1 MNKEDFTIINGTGG
15 KKDDKPIVWKSYGKG
30 KPIRTLDPNTMKV
43 VEAPNTIS
51 FGDFAFTATMS
62 EEQLRNLLDRLKANP
77 NIRITYNIFA
87 EEEERRA
94 NAMEE
99 LREMFKDNSKIV
111 VFDDSKRK

>member
-15 KKDDKPIVWKSYGKG
+15 KKHDKPIVWKSYGKG

-62 EEQLRNLLDRLKANP
+62 EEQLRNLQENQVLPYELMDEDVFEDFKEY
-77 NIRITYNIFA
+77 IT
-87 EEEERRA
+87 
-94 NAMEE
+94 
-99 LREMFKDNSKIV
+99 
-111 VFDDSKRK
+111 KRGK